1 MNFEASKSNGFI
13 VGLSMGVLIFG
24 FIIWG
29 IGFSLTN
36 NDRALKLLLYIPTYL
51 FLILYTYLLLGA
63 TNLRYILLDNRMVI
77 NWGTR
82 KIQIKWDEITEI
94 IKVEGKSNMFSI
106 LGISWPGY
114 MIGLYSAK
122 GLGLARMY
130 ATNPHQG
137 FIYLK
142 TEKGLFGITPENAD
156 LAELIAEKTNKP
168 VETVNMDLIDK
179 DVKGT
184 SLQDDFFYRLLL
196 KFNIIMLLAFGI
208 YMGVFFPGSGAPRFI
223 VLLLVLGV
231 ALFFFNISNAGKLFQ
246 FSDTG
251 GYILLLI
258 GLAVTGT
265 FFILALSEI
274 SLK

>member
-1 MNFEASKSNGFI
+1 MNFEASKSKGFI

-168 VETVNMDLIDK
+168 VETVKMDLIDK

-196 KFNIIMLLAFGI
+196 KLNIIMLLAFGI

>member
-1 MNFEASKSNGFI
+1 
-13 VGLSMGVLIFG
+13 
-24 FIIWG
+24 
-29 IGFSLTN
+29 
-36 NDRALKLLLYIPTYL
+36 
-51 FLILYTYLLLGA
+51 
-63 TNLRYILLDNRMVI
+63 MVI

-82 KIQIKWDEITEI
+82 KIQIKWNEITEI

-142 TEKGLFGITPENAD
+142 TEKGLFGITPENAE

-231 ALFFFNISNAGKLFQ
+231 SLFFFNISNAGKLFQ